1 MYEIDIIDRQIVE
14 VLMEDGRISSSEIAR
29 RVGGDISERVV
40 RYRIKKLI
48 SEGVI
53 RVSAIINPRSLGYAV
68 VADVFIEVEPSY
80 IGEVARRLIELER
93 VSYLAFSIGE
103 RDISLQVVAHSND
116 EVHQFVTQ
124 AIGKLVGVRK
134 TTTSIVPNVLKD
146 IYEWHIPQEVI
157 NS

>member
-1 MYEIDIIDRQIVE
+1 MYEIDNIDRQIVE
-14 VLMEDGRISSSEIAR
+14 ILMLDGRISSSEIAR
-29 RVGGDISERVV
+29 RVGNISERVV

-53 RVSAIINPRSLGYAV
+53 RISAIINPRKLGYDV
-68 VADVFIEVEPSY
+68 VADVFIEVEPSH
-80 IGEVARRLIELER
+80 IREVAKELIELDR

-103 RDISLQVVAHSND
+103 DDISLQVVAHSND
-116 EVHQFVTQ
+116 EVYQFVTDS
-124 AIGKLVGVRK
+124 IGKLIGVRK

-146 IYEWHIPQEVI
+146 IYEWHIPQEVV